1 VICAPDKFRDALT
14 ADQAAAALA
23 AGAADAGWTSAEHP
37 VADGG
42 EGSREA
48 VTRARGGRARTVPAT
63 DALGRPAT
71 APYLIT
77 ADGTAVVAAADV
89 IGLETLPA
97 TDRDPLRAGSAGL
110 AAPLLGAVADGAR
123 RLVVF
128 VGGVATVDGGLGLL
142 AGLGAAPLGEDG
154 PLAGCG
160 ADLPRVSGLDLDA
173 ARATLRGVELVV
185 ATDVTSPLYGADG
198 AAYVFGPQKGAD
210 PAAVELLDGGLRR
223 LAPLLGPAAD
233 RPGAGAAGGLGAA
246 LMALGAT
253 RASGAELVLELTGF
267 AEQLAGADLC
277 LTAEGQVDRGSAA
290 GKAVSAVLAACRT
303 AGVPC
308 VVLGGAVPAD
318 ASALYELGAAGV
330 LAIGRAPRPL
340 SDALDDTAADLRR
353 TARAV
358 CAIRSAGRPG
368 ATA

>member
-1 VICAPDKFRDALT
+1 
-14 ADQAAAALA
+14 
-23 AGAADAGWTSAEHP
+23 
-37 VADGG
+37 
-42 EGSREA
+42 
-48 VTRARGGRARTVPAT
+48 
-63 DALGRPAT
+63 
-71 APYLIT
+71 
-77 ADGTAVVAAADV
+77 
-89 IGLETLPA
+89 
-97 TDRDPLRAGSAGL
+97 
-110 AAPLLGAVADGAR
+110 
-123 RLVVF
+123 
-128 VGGVATVDGGLGLL
+128 
-142 AGLGAAPLGEDG
+142 
-154 PLAGCG
+154 
-160 ADLPRVSGLDLDA
+160 
-173 ARATLRGVELVV
+173 
-185 ATDVTSPLYGADG
+185 
-198 AAYVFGPQKGAD
+198 
-210 PAAVELLDGGLRR
+210 
-223 LAPLLGPAAD
+223 
-233 RPGAGAAGGLGAA
+233 

-340 SDALDDTAADLRR
+340 PDALADTAADLRR